1 MLEAL
6 AAAAPA
12 LGALGGGGRTSTSIS
27 NTQNVA
33 TNPVILNNFGSG
45 PFGNLSPTGGA
56 YAAPSTASSSAGND
70 GQGGLPSYLPSGVS
84 QQRSTP
90 LYGDQSVLGYP
101 AGTQPISGSGADN
114 SMMPLLLAGG
124 ALLLFLGMDQERRDV
139 PSFQKSSEEVRRPAR
154 R

>member
-1 MLEAL
+1 MLQAL

-12 LGALGGGGRTSTSIS
+12 LGQALGGGTRISTSVS

-45 PFGNLSPTGGA
+45 PFGDLAPTGGA
-56 YAAPSTASSSAGND
+56 YAAPQTSSNSSGSD
-70 GQGGLPSYLPSGVS
+70 GGGQLPSYLPSGLS

-101 AGTQPISGSGADN
+101 AGTQPISGSGAGGD
-114 SMMPLLLAGG
+114 MMPLLLAGG
-124 ALLLFLGMDQERRDV
+124 ALLLFLGMDE
-139 PSFQKSSEEVRRPAR
+139 
-154 R
+154 